1 MDTSFERKNLVRRR
15 NWQIR
20 RAHQALA
27 NQPSFRK
34 ATSVK
39 ILSTPQPVENSAHP
53 KKGNAVIHP
62 SQFQPNVAWLA
73 FKLNDTP
80 IRTELDG
87 ELNFIALMDAASCY
101 ILGSEVI
108 AANAVELPKI
118 AAKRLMKKGQTQ
130 AQRLPNTRYIP
141 HELPA
146 TSLAQD
152 ADRLGITV
160 VSIAEEKLMILI
172 GDA

>member
-1 MDTSFERKNLVRRR
+1 VL
-15 NWQIR
+15 
-20 RAHQALA
+20 
-27 NQPSFRK
+27 
-34 ATSVK
+34 
-39 ILSTPQPVENSAHP
+39 
-53 KKGNAVIHP
+53 HP

-80 IRTELDG
+80 IRTAVDG

-130 AQRLPNTRYIP
+130 AQRLPNTLYIP
-141 HELPA
+141 HALPA
-146 TSLAQD
+146 EYSAKE
-152 ADRLGITV
+152 ANRLGITV
-160 VSIAEEKLMILI
+160 VSIAEEKPMILI
-172 GDA
+172 GEAREGFNERFGGSSVG